1 MVLHAARRF
10 TAGAVTLL
18 ALALLVMPSPWL
30 VRAQTLDGTPDSLAG
45 STTRVQVS
53 LEPGAAARGELRF
66 AYDGDG
72 TASASAHATVLDHRL
87 GPDGPVSQPPA
98 ENTPFSAASWITVTP
113 PSLELQ
119 PGATETVRYRV
130 QVPADAV
137 PGDYNAEIL
146 VETDPPGT
154 RSGIRLVVN
163 VPGEPNR
170 QTTLV
175 SFAARPEPM
184 HFLSYD
190 ISTPLPVYDG
200 GPIQFQAQAENDGNF
215 ITSVTGTVE
224 MIDQFGRGVSQVE
237 LSPDQILPGDVGAFS
252 ATWPNPPRFG
262 YFAARLRLEADGSPL
277 EAETRLL
284 VVPWQQVVAVLL
296 ALVGLRLLLGE
307 RFTRPV
313 PGWRWAARQAS
324 RVLAAT
330 AATGELAFAGD
341 ARGNQVVE
349 PPSRP
354 QEIGVGPRNRTPAE
368 QDPTELLLW
377 GQRAARAGERLLA
390 YRLFIRVLD
399 MEPLNEETWLWR
411 AGTSDDPAE
420 MVRCLERVIE
430 LNPANDRARRGLA
443 EIQRP
448 TVEARGVT
456 S

>member
-18 ALALLVMPSPWL
+18 ALALLVMSSPWL
-30 VRAQTLDGTPDSLAG
+30 VRAQALDGTPGSLAG
-45 STTRVQVS
+45 STAQVQVS
-53 LEPGAAARGELRF
+53 LAPGAAARGELRF

-72 TASASAHATVLDHRL
+72 TAPANAHATVLDHRL
-87 GPDGPVSQPPA
+87 GPDGPVSQPRA
-98 ENTPFSAASWITVTP
+98 ENTPFSAANWITVTP
-113 PSLELQ
+113 SSLELQ

-130 QVPADAV
+130 QVPADAA
-137 PGDYNAEIL
+137 PGDYNAEVL
-146 VETDPPGT
+146 VETDSPGT
-154 RSGIRLVVN
+154 RSGIRLVVT
-163 VPGEPNR
+163 VPGEPRR

-175 SFAARPEPM
+175 SFTARPEPM
-184 HFLSYD
+184 HFLSYG
-190 ISTPLPVYDG
+190 ITTHLPIYDG
-200 GPIQFQAQAENDGNF
+200 GPIQLQAQAANDGNF
-215 ITSVTGTVE
+215 IASVAGTVE
-224 MIDQFGRGVSQVE
+224 MIDQFGRGVGQID
-237 LSPDQILPGDVGAFS
+237 LPPDQVLPGDVGAFS

-262 YFAARLRLEADGSPL
+262 YFSARLRLETDGPPL

-284 VVPWQQVVAVLL
+284 VVPWQQVVAALL

-307 RFTRPV
+307 RFTRPFS
-313 PGWRWAARQAS
+313 GWRWATRQAP
-324 RVLAAT
+324 RAPAAP
-330 AATGELAFAGD
+330 AVTGELAFAED
-341 ARGNQVVE
+341 ARVNQMVA
-349 PPSRP
+349 PPSRR
-354 QEIGVGPRNRTPAE
+354 EEVGVGRRNATPAE

-399 MEPLNEETWLWR
+399 LEPLNEETWLWR

-443 EIQRP
+443 ELQCSAA
-448 TVEARGVT
+448 EARGVT